1 MTHSQWTSI
10 KIYILTVS
18 RYRLLCIIIVII
30 IIETSLL
37 FSLTLSRYPLLCIWL
52 KVLLLFRAPSPVLP
66 LLACSNNYHL
76 DHSHHHNHPIMY
88 NYEEYHPHHHNIIL
102 YVVQEA
108 DAVHNRKNTTNFHQH
123 WTSIAGLSRKRL
135 GSVPCW
141 FHLRHRLEVLQH
153 LGGVLKKRCLSAK
166 ERHSSVWNSLKSEFQ
181 WSGLEATAEPNPI
194 PPSLPVRSSEDQLLF
209 CKGLSFQ
216 AFAFKLTN
224 NSIRGG
230 RIFTQLSEVSP
241 HFHFP
246 ALRCF
251 AFPACAHGSST
262 LMRSPLLE
270 YSPPL

>member
-1 MTHSQWTSI
+1 MQYAI
-10 KIYILTVS
+10 G
-18 RYRLLCIIIVII
+18 R
-30 IIETSLL
+30 
-37 FSLTLSRYPLLCIWL
+37 
-52 KVLLLFRAPSPVLP
+52 
-66 LLACSNNYHL
+66 
-76 DHSHHHNHPIMY
+76 
-88 NYEEYHPHHHNIIL
+88 
-102 YVVQEA
+102 
-108 DAVHNRKNTTNFHQH
+108 NTTHFHQH

-135 GSVPCW
+135 GSVPCRL
-141 FHLRHRLEVLQH
+141 HLWHRLEVLQH
-153 LGGVLKKRCLSAK
+153 LGGVLEKRRLSAK
-166 ERHSSVWNSLKSEFQ
+166 ERHSSVWNSLKSEFH

-194 PPSLPVRSSEDQLLF
+194 PPSLLVRSSEDQLLF

-262 LMRSPLLE
+262 LMRSPLPK
-270 YSPPL
+270 YSPPSSTDLATAQKSASVAINSWDAVVSFQNKQVASLASG